1 MSKDTSPVETH
12 QKIDVS
18 GSFTTNFQHSK
29 QLIIREQS
37 GTQVLDAWK
46 LSMVVGLAD
55 ILSNIKP
62 YKN

>member
-1 MSKDTSPVETH
+1 MSKDTAPVETH
-12 QKIDVS
+12 QNIDVS
-18 GSFTTNFQHSK
+18 GSSTTNFQHSK

-46 LSMVVGLAD
+46 LSMVVDLAD
-55 ILSNIKP
+55 ILSNIKS